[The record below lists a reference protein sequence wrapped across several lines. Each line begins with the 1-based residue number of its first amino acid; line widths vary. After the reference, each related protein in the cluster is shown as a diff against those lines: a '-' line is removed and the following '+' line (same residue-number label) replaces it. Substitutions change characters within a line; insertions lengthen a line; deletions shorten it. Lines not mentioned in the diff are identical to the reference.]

1 MSDALTRD
9 TVVQACLLM
18 LKSANAQNAE
28 LRAMLK
34 ELRDERTELVKYVKS
49 VDGLGDK
56 VAQILVEVQEHKQ
69 NWILSAH
76 AICAIG
82 SATGVTSPLG
92 TPIREDMQR
101 TLDTAG
107 VAATVPACP
116 PAPVNGAAIG
126 RELYDQVP
134 REVVGRFVADEKIPF
149 VERANALLGKRS
161 AGSSSSSSL
170 PDLVSASDSGSDG
183 DAQIAEKLATLNQ

>member
-28 LRAMLK
+28 LRATLK
-34 ELRDERTELVKYVKS
+34 ELRDERAELVKYVKS

-56 VAQILVEVQEHKQ
+56 VAQILDEVQEHKQ
-69 NWILSAH
+69 NWILMAQ
-76 AICAIG
+76 AICAVS
-82 SATGVTSPLG
+82 SATGVSSPLSS
-92 TPIREDMQR
+92 PLREDMQR

-116 PAPVNGAAIG
+116 PAPVNGAALG
-126 RELYDQVP
+126 REL
-134 REVVGRFVADEKIPF
+134 FA
-149 VERANALLGKRS
+149 
-161 AGSSSSSSL
+161 SL
-170 PDLVSASDSGSDG
+170 R
-183 DAQIAEKLATLNQ
+183 Q